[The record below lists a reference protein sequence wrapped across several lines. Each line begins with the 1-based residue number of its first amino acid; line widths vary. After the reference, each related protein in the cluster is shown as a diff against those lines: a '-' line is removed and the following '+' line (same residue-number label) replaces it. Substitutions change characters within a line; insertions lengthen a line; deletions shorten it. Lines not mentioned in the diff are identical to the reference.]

1 MILSYGGRNCWSF
14 KDWLEIDF
22 TINGNVPA
30 EYGFSD
36 VRVVPAL
43 CFQGANASGKTCA
56 IRVLSFIYE
65 FCKNSFSYEPE
76 APIPFDSFF
85 NSTDETEMFLEF
97 TIPDSVS
104 PAYTYEVKLTREK
117 VISETL
123 SVKKGDKGRKDVVL
137 RREGNVITKDTMF
150 GSSKDIILRPNASF
164 FSTFFQYGLENA
176 KPFSKFFNAFGS
188 NVKYR
193 GIMNQKAK
201 DEAAYYAEHPQ
212 VFDYVKHML
221 TMFDTGVKDIQLEK
235 YMDDKGGVQYRSVFV
250 HETEDGDKKLPL
262 SAQSVGTV
270 KLYSMLGDLIVAL
283 IQGVVLCVDE
293 LDTNLHT
300 GLLQF
305 LFLPFLSSSNSS
317 HAQLIFTCHDY
328 DLLDEMMKYRTYLFE
343 KEKGES
349 YCYRLDEINGA
360 ALRNDRSLSQQY
372 KSGALGGVPRV
383 KEE

>member
-14 KDWLEIDF
+14 KDWLEIDL

-36 VRVVPAL
+36 IGVVPAL
-43 CFQGANASGKTCA
+43 CFEGANASGKTCA

-65 FCKNSFSYEPE
+65 FCKNSFKYEPE
-76 APIPFDSFF
+76 ASIPFDSFF
-85 NSTDETEMFLEF
+85 NSTEESEMFLEF
-97 TIPDSVS
+97 SLPGSIAPV
-104 PAYTYEVKLTREK
+104 YTYELKLTRES

-123 SVKKGDKGRKDVVL
+123 SVRNGDKGRKAIVIK
-137 RREGNVITKDTMF
+137 REGNIITKDTLF
-150 GSSKDIILRPNASF
+150 GSSKGIILRSNASF

-176 KPFSKFFNAFGS
+176 KPFSKFFDAFGS
-188 NVKYR
+188 NVKYK
-193 GIMNQKAK
+193 GIISQKVK
-201 DEAAYYAEHPQ
+201 DEAAYYADHPK
-212 VFDYVKHML
+212 VFDYVRHTL
-221 TMFDTGVKDIQLEK
+221 TIFDTGIKDIEIEN
-235 YMDDKGGVQYRSVFV
+235 YMDVNGETKYRSVFV

-270 KLYSMLGDLIVAL
+270 KLYSILGDFIIA
-283 IQGVVLCVDE
+283 IIKGIVLCIDE

-300 GLLQF
+300 NLLSF
-305 LFLPFLSSSNSS
+305 LFYPFLHESNIN

-328 DLLDEMMKYRTYLFE
+328 DLLDTMMKYRTYLFE

-372 KSGALGGVPRV
+372 KSGALGGIPRV
-383 KEE
+383 KQE